1 MTLKKPVI
9 GITLDLANNNEN
21 YRYSS
26 FPWYVLRQN
35 YAESVLQAGGI
46 PLMIPYQDD
55 VGTILQLLDGL
66 ILPGG
71 DEDINPKF
79 YGHDITSHK
88 TTPNDARDNFE
99 FRIAKKAIKLDMPIL
114 GICRGMQLL
123 NVAFG
128 GTLIQHIPDYLH
140 QKKIEMVIDHEQPV
154 PKHVI
159 SHPIRIKPH
168 TILAQLA
175 GNLDETMVNSTHH
188 QAVWQ
193 VGEGM
198 IVSATAPDGIIEA
211 IEAINHK
218 FIVGVEWH
226 PEYLNNNGLD
236 AKLFKALIT
245 ATHKMG

>member
-35 YAESVLQAGGI
+35 YAESVIQASGI
-46 PLMIPYQDD
+46 PLMIPYQEDAD
-55 VGTILQLLDGL
+55 TILQLIDGL

-71 DEDINPKF
+71 DEDINPKV

-88 TTPNDARDNFE
+88 TTPNEARDNFE
-99 FRIAKKAIKLDMPIL
+99 FLIAKKAIALDMPIL

-123 NVAFG
+123 NIAFG

-140 QKKIEMVIDHEQPV
+140 LRPSESVINHEQPL
-154 PKHVI
+154 PKHVV
-159 SHPIRIKPH
+159 SHLIDIKPH

-175 GNLDETMVNSTHH
+175 GDLSETMVNSTHH

-193 VGEGM
+193 VGEEM
-198 IVSATAPDGIIEA
+198 RVSATAPDGIIEA

-236 AKLFKALIT
+236 AKLFKALIA
-245 ATHKMG
+245 ATHKSG